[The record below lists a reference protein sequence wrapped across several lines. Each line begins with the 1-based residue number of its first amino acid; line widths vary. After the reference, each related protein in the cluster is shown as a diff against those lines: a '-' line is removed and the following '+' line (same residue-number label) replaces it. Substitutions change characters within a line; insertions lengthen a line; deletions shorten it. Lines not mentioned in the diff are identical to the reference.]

1 MAYQEVFKRVE
12 MKYVLPPDRMSTVRE
27 AMEGRMALDR
37 YGLSEIRNLYCDTP
51 SWILARR
58 SIEKPVY
65 KEKVR
70 VRSYGP
76 ASGEDTVFL
85 ELKKKYDGI
94 VYKRRMAG
102 IHHRA
107 LRESEADDVS
117 GISEGGVRIHGR

>member
-12 MKYVLPPDRMSTVRE
+12 MKYVLPPDRMSAVRK

-76 ASGEDTVFL
+76 ASGEDTNP
-85 ELKKKYDGI
+85 
-94 VYKRRMAG
+94 R
-102 IHHRA
+102 
-107 LRESEADDVS
+107 
-117 GISEGGVRIHGR
+117 

>member
-12 MKYVLPPDRMSTVRE
+12 MKYVLPPDRMSAVRE

-94 VYKRRMAG
+94 VYKRRMA
-102 IHHRA
+102 
-107 LRESEADDVS
+107 LPCTEAMD
-117 GISEGGVRIHGR
+117 

>member
-12 MKYVLPPDRMSTVRE
+12 MKYVLPPDRMSAVRE

-58 SIEKPVY
+58 SIEKHVY

-70 VRSYGP
+70 DRS
-76 ASGEDTVFL
+76 
-85 ELKKKYDGI
+85 
-94 VYKRRMAG
+94 
-102 IHHRA
+102 
-107 LRESEADDVS
+107 
-117 GISEGGVRIHGR
+117 